1 VNKIV
6 NMKKFILII
15 LLFIPMSYGYSE
27 EYTRSRGFL
36 SNQMADWCT
45 GDAGHQD
52 FCHGFLLGIYE
63 NSSCVSQE
71 TPDFTELKRVFVG
84 WVYSRGKEAYVF
96 ASESAA
102 EAFYE
107 KYGCKSFLQSYLTKN
122 K

>member
-1 VNKIV
+1 MNKAT

-36 SNQMADWCT
+36 SNQMAEWCT
-45 GDAGHQD
+45 GDVTHQN

-63 NSSCVSQE
+63 NSSCVSQDSW
-71 TPDFTELKRVFVG
+71 DFTELKRVFVG
-84 WVYSRGKEAYVF
+84 WVYSRGEKAYVF

-102 EAFYE
+102 VAFYE

>member
-1 VNKIV
+1 
-6 NMKKFILII
+6 MKKFILII

-36 SNQMADWCT
+36 SNQMVDWCT
-45 GDAGHQD
+45 GDAAHQD

-84 WVYSRGKEAYVF
+84 WVYSRGKEVYVF
-96 ASESAA
+96 ASASAA
-102 EAFYE
+102 AAFYE